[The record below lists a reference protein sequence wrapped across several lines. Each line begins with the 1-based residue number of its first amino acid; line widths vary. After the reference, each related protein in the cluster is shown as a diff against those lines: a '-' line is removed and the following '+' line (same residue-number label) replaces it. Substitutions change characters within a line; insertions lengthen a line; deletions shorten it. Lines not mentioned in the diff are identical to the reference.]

1 MNKFIKKM
9 FGIEKIEAARTQAEA
24 EADAAKKLAEQQL
37 QEVVNATAEAE
48 RQQTIAEANAEA
60 AKEAERLSKLSPKEI
75 ATEKKEPWVAV
86 LDTHVNMDNLRNG
99 FLELDW
105 NEYFVV
111 QLKSAGYIGATDEE
125 VVDQWFSE
133 LCRNLGGEEGID
145 MTRRGAGYVNRALR
159 DDGLTEIG

>member
-1 MNKFIKKM
+1 MFGHSYTGGKVINKREKPMNKFIKKM
-9 FGIEKIEAARTQAEA
+9 FGIDKIEAETKRAIE
-24 EADAAKKLAEQQL
+24 EGEGAAKL
-37 QEVVNATAEAE
+37 
-48 RQQTIAEANAEA
+48 
-60 AKEAERLSKLSPKEI
+60 AKEALDAAERAKEQERLAKLSPKEV

-111 QLKSAGYIGATDEE
+111 QLKSAGYEGATDEE

-133 LCRNLGGEEGID
+133 LCRNLGGEEGVD
-145 MTRRGAGYVNRALR
+145 MSRRGSGYVNRALR